1 VADPT
6 PLKDSFRPVP
16 DLSRLRARS
25 ALVAA
30 VLGGIAAA
38 ALTAGILVARG
49 GGGSKP
55 VPEASNGGPA
65 QRVSFVARMIPP
77 KPERGRTAG
86 PGVPRSVADLARRLP
101 LERKVAQVF
110 LVGWRGTNLTA
121 DVFRQLRRLD
131 LGGIV
136 MDRSNYT
143 GVQVLTQ
150 LAGESVAISQQAK
163 HVPPWVMASQQGAE
177 LNAFPDLPPADAPA
191 DLASAQAGGQEA
203 AASAGTL
210 RPLGITAVFGP
221 DLDVGQADDPLLG
234 AQMFSDDPRQEAAL
248 AETTVPAYTRAGIL
262 SAVEHF
268 PGLGAASQPTDQGPA
283 QVGLSL
289 GELRHSDLVPFR
301 AAFRA
306 GAPAVVLSHALYT
319 TDDFTVPGSLS
330 RKIVT
335 GLLRQELHFKGL
347 AITDNLAAP
356 AITVDSSVPDAAIR
370 ALRAGADMLYISG
383 PSSDQQAAYVAVLR
397 AVERRQVPRARLDE
411 AVGRILQA
419 KKRFG
424 LIR

>member
-1 VADPT
+1 
-6 PLKDSFRPVP
+6 VP
-16 DLSRLRARS
+16 DLSGLRARR
-25 ALVAA
+25 ALVVP
-30 VLGGIAAA
+30 VLGVIAAA
-38 ALTAGILVARG
+38 ALVAGLLVARG
-49 GGGSKP
+49 GDGAKP
-55 VPEASNGGPA
+55 VPEASSGGPA
-65 QRVSFVARMIPP
+65 QRVSFLARMIPP
-77 KPERGRTAG
+77 EPERGRPAG
-86 PGVPRSVADLARRLP
+86 PGVPRSVADLAQRLP
-101 LERKVAQVF
+101 LERKVAQLF
-110 LVGWRGTNLTA
+110 LVGWKGTDLTA
-121 DVFRQLRRLD
+121 DVFRQLGRLD

-136 MDRSNYT
+136 MDKANYT

-150 LAGESVAISQQAK
+150 LAGEAVAISQKAK

-191 DLASAQAGGQEA
+191 DLASAQAGGEEA
-203 AASAGTL
+203 AASARTL

-221 DLDVGQADDPLLG
+221 NLDVGQADDPVLG
-234 AQMFSDDPRQEAAL
+234 ARMFSDDPRQEAAL
-248 AETTVPAYTRAGIL
+248 AQTTVPAYTRAGIL

-268 PGLGAASQPTDQGPA
+268 PGLGAASQPTEQGPA

-289 GELRHSDLVPFR
+289 EDLRRNDLVPFR

-330 RKIVT
+330 HKIAT
-335 GLLRQELHFKGL
+335 GLLRQELHFRGV
-347 AITDNLAAP
+347 AITDDLADP

-397 AVERRQVPRARLDE
+397 AVQRGQVSRRRLDE

-419 KKRFG
+419 KKKLG